1 MQRSAP
7 YRPPLPQANAANG
20 ASVNGRCPLL
30 GTPADP
36 GTAISFPS
44 DANQCYSA
52 RFAVP
57 VSTIH
62 QENYC
67 LSDHYESCPVYRQ
80 RQQTAAAAVAA
91 PLAAAVAAPP
101 AAAVGAPLVAEIPTA
116 PEWGEPEPI
125 SAAAVATMSAAGAA
139 AYAGPPP
146 PPLFNWEQPTHPDF
160 QADMDAAAARR
171 RPARGVDSRAVLV
184 ALLLLALIPL
194 AWWIFTSLRSDMPQ
208 AITPGTVV
216 TLPTSRAADNQ
227 AAVAT
232 TGAGGIAVLP
242 EMTPMPSATSSG
254 AAEPAE
260 PATITP
266 IPTMSQ
272 LESVA
277 ATATALFLNATLV
290 TECAA
295 PEWWVAY
302 TVEAGDT
309 IEALAAQRG
318 IRPEELIVANCLAGP
333 ELTPGGLLRLPP
345 VGVIVALPA
354 TVAPTVTTTP
364 APSRTAGPTRFPAL
378 PTPPV
383 VIIFPTPTFPFF
395 GTATA
400 EPPEQPTDSPTRPPA
415 RPTTRPTQAPTS
427 AVPPTATAPNPFAT
441 ATSPGNR
448 PTATPP
454 GGGQPTATPPFI
466 QPSRTP
472 PVGGN
477 NPTPTGTPTQ
487 TPPAVTP

>member
-7 YRPPLPQANAANG
+7 YRPPLPRANAANG

-36 GTAISFPS
+36 GTSLSFPS
-44 DANQCYSA
+44 DANHCFSA

-67 LSDHYESCPVYRQ
+67 LSEHYERCPVYRQ
-80 RQQTAAAAVAA
+80 RQQAEAAVI
-91 PLAAAVAAPP
+91 PLVAVAEEPAAMHWAEPEPTP
-101 AAAVGAPLVAEIPTA
+101 AAAPMSVAGATAYTPAPTA
-116 PEWGEPEPI
+116 PP
-125 SAAAVATMSAAGAA
+125 
-139 AYAGPPP
+139 
-146 PPLFNWEQPTHPDF
+146 FNWEQPTHPDF

-194 AWWIFTSLRSDMPQ
+194 VWWAFTALRSDTPQ
-208 AITPGTVV
+208 AAVSGTVV
-216 TLPTSRAADNQ
+216 TLPTSSTRDEQ
-227 AAVAT
+227 VAVAT
-232 TGAGGIAVLP
+232 SSVGGIAALP
-242 EMTPMPSATSSG
+242 DATATSVEAPATASTAAG
-254 AAEPAE
+254 AAE

-266 IPTMSQ
+266 IPTMSE
-272 LESVA
+272 LESIA
-277 ATATALFLNATLV
+277 ATATALFLNATVV
-290 TECAA
+290 TECVA
-295 PEWWVAY
+295 PDWWVAY
-302 TVEAGDT
+302 TVELGDT

-333 ELTPGGLLRLPP
+333 EMTPGAVLRLPP

-354 TVAPTVTTTP
+354 TVGPTATASPV
-364 APSRTAGPTRFPAL
+364 PSRTAGPTRFPAL

-383 VIIFPTPTFPFF
+383 VIIFPTPTFPLFA
-395 GTATA
+395 TATA

-415 RPTTRPTQAPTS
+415 RPTSRPTQAPTS
-427 AVPPTATAPNPFAT
+427 AVPPTATPPNPF
-441 ATSPGNR
+441 

-454 GGGQPTATPPFI
+454 SGQPTATPPGT

-472 PVGGN
+472 PGDGD
-477 NPTPTGTPTQ
+477 NPTPTGTPTR
-487 TPPAVTP
+487 TPPPLTPNP

>member
-7 YRPPLPQANAANG
+7 YRPPLPRANAANG

-36 GTAISFPS
+36 NTSLSFPS
-44 DANQCYSA
+44 DANHCFSA

-57 VSTIH
+57 ISTIH

-67 LSDHYESCPVYRQ
+67 LSDHYERCPVYRQ
-80 RQQTAAAAVAA
+80 RQEADGVVAAASVMAPVAASFVAAAPTAA
-91 PLAAAVAAPP
+91 
-101 AAAVGAPLVAEIPTA
+101 
-116 PEWGEPEPI
+116 EWATPEPI
-125 SAAAVATMSAAGAA
+125 SAAAVATMSAASNAT
-139 AYAGPPP
+139 YAPPP
-146 PPLFNWEQPTHPDF
+146 PTPLLNWEQPTHPDF

-171 RPARGVDSRAVLV
+171 RPERGVNSRAVLV

-194 AWWIFTSLRSDMPQ
+194 VWWAFTALRSNAPQ
-208 AITPGTVV
+208 TTSPGTVV
-216 TLPTSRAADNQ
+216 TLPTSSAGNDQ

-232 TGAGGIAVLP
+232 SGAGDIAVLP
-242 EMTPMPSATSSG
+242 DATATSTATPPATVGG

-260 PATITP
+260 PATITA

-277 ATATALFLNATLV
+277 ATATALFLNATVV
-290 TECAA
+290 TECVA
-295 PEWWVAY
+295 PDWWVAY

-333 ELTPGGLLRLPP
+333 ELTPGAVLRLPP

-354 TVAPTVTTTP
+354 TIAPAASPT
-364 APSRTAGPTRFPAL
+364 PSRTAGPTRFPAL

-395 GTATA
+395 VTATA
-400 EPPEQPTDSPTRPPA
+400 EPPEQPTDSPSRPTA

-427 AVPPTATAPNPFAT
+427 AVPPTATPPNPF
-441 ATSPGNR
+441 
-448 PTATPP
+448 PTATVPSS
-454 GGGQPTATPPFI
+454 QPTATPPLTPV
-466 QPSRTP
+466 PSRTP
-472 PVGGN
+472 PGN
-477 NPTPTGTPTQ
+477 EPTGTPTR
-487 TPPAVTP
+487 TPPAVTPDP

>member
-1 MQRSAP
+1 MQSSAP
-7 YRPPLPQANAANG
+7 YRPPLPRANAANG

-30 GTPADP
+30 GTPAD
-36 GTAISFPS
+36 TNTSLSFPS
-44 DANQCYSA
+44 DANHCFST

-57 VSTIH
+57 ISTIH

-67 LSDHYESCPVYRQ
+67 LSDHYGDCPVYRQ
-80 RQQTAAAAVAA
+80 RQQADAVIAAPLMAAVAVGPLLGADGPSAPEWDEPEPVSAAAVAA
-91 PLAAAVAAPP
+91 
-101 AAAVGAPLVAEIPTA
+101 
-116 PEWGEPEPI
+116 
-125 SAAAVATMSAAGAA
+125 MSAAGAA
-139 AYAGPPP
+139 AYAPTPPA
-146 PPLFNWEQPTHPDF
+146 PLFNWEQPTHPDF

-194 AWWIFTSLRSDMPQ
+194 AWWAWTALRSGTPQ
-208 AITPGTVV
+208 ATAPGTVV
-216 TLPTSRAADNQ
+216 TLPTSRADSGQ
-227 AAVAT
+227 AALAT

-242 EMTPMPSATSSG
+242 DATATSTATPPATAGG
-254 AAEPAE
+254 AVEPVE

-272 LESVA
+272 LEGVA
-277 ATATALFLNATLV
+277 ATATALFLNATVV

-295 PEWWVAY
+295 PDWWVAY

-309 IEALAAQRG
+309 IETLAAQRG

-333 ELTPGGLLRLPP
+333 ELTPGALLRLPP

-354 TVAPTVTTTP
+354 TVAPTSAAPTP
-364 APSRTAGPTRFPAL
+364 MPSRTAGPTRFPVL

-383 VIIFPTPTFPFF
+383 VIIFPTPTFPIF

-400 EPPEQPTDSPTRPPA
+400 EPPDQPTDSPP
-415 RPTTRPTQAPTS
+415 RPTARPTQAPTS
-427 AVPPTATAPNPFAT
+427 AVPPTATPPNPFPT

-454 GGGQPTATPPFI
+454 VGQPTATPPGA

-472 PVGGN
+472 PGNGN
-477 NPTPTGTPTQ
+477 NPTPTGTPTR
-487 TPPAVTP
+487 TPPAITPNP